1 MNEMTLLVVGL
12 LVFLGM
18 HSARIVAEDARNAF
32 IARRGLGVWKGLYTL
47 VSAVGLVLIVIGYG
61 QARAQPVALWDLQLA
76 GRYAGSALALI
87 AFVFFAAVYVPR
99 NAIKARLHHP
109 MVLGTKLWAL
119 GHLLANGTLA
129 DLVLFG
135 AFLLWSA
142 LSFRAARA
150 RDRAA
155 GTSYPAGDVT
165 GTLIALVVGLAL
177 GLVFMLWLHAPL
189 IGVRP
194 I

>member
-1 MNEMTLLVVGL
+1 MTLLVFGL
-12 LVFLGM
+12 LVFLGA

-47 VSAVGLVLIVIGYG
+47 VSAAGLVLIVIGYG

-87 AFVFFAAVYVPR
+87 AFVLFAAVYVPR

-109 MVLGTKLWAL
+109 MVLGTNLWAL

-129 DLVLFG
+129 DLLLFG

-142 LSFRAARA
+142 LSFRAASA

-155 GTSYPAGDVT
+155 GTSYPAGNVV
-165 GTLIALVVGLAL
+165 GTLIALVAGLAV
-177 GLVFMLWLHAPL
+177 GLVFTLWLHAPL